1 MYVVVCRSGSHIGL
15 GSVDG
20 GVQTQPGAKPVSVQT
35 QPGAEPV
42 SVQTQPGAEPVS
54 ARVSQRQSHRP
65 R

>member
-20 GVQTQPGAKPVSVQT
+20 GVQT

-65 R
+65 SKLNLVQSQ